1 MVINH
6 QNRHKAG
13 TRDTRRQKSPCPPEM
28 DERKQNDQNEAER
41 GQHFGT
47 TSESCNHFGMTFKKN
62 VVILGWQNKNVIILG
77 LHLLYYSPMSSF
89 WDYSAV
95 RYSFILT
102 DAGRPSFCW
111 VRRLGDG
118 HSKDELLSGARG
130 GNPAWVE
137 VSTPLHSYQM
147 TAY

>member
-62 VVILGWQNKNVIILG
+62 VVILG
-77 LHLLYYSPMSSF
+77 
-89 WDYSAV
+89 
-95 RYSFILT
+95 
-102 DAGRPSFCW
+102 
-111 VRRLGDG
+111 
-118 HSKDELLSGARG
+118 
-130 GNPAWVE
+130 
-137 VSTPLHSYQM
+137 
-147 TAY
+147 